1 MQLFQ
6 RTAFS
11 ERGVRNSRFVP
22 FGLALAASSA
32 GIVFSFQSQQML
44 LAGLLV
50 LTALVL
56 AFVIQTGNPNLGF
69 GVLVITA
76 ASLPL
81 EFRGP
86 SQSVLSFPFC
96 LAACLC
102 ACWLV
107 AVLLIDHG
115 TLDSS
120 RAVRAALAFGTVS
133 LLSFLSG
140 LYPWFP
146 GEGAPLGA
154 QLGGLALFLLS
165 VGLFLAVGHQLRSLH
180 QLKWLTWLFLGAG
193 AVSCTDDFFWIG
205 LVNRWTRPESLGSLF
220 WTWLAAMSFSQAA
233 LNRTLSTIARLSLIC
248 LPAMVLYRGVIF
260 NRDWASGWLPPLIA
274 IGVIL
279 FFRLPRLTIGLAL
292 VVIPAGLYFAT
303 HVWSSL
309 MTHEQYSYL
318 TRLEAWKTLWQ
329 LTVRNPFFGLGPAN
343 YYHYAPLFSILGYH
357 INFNSHNNYM
367 DLLAQAGF
375 LGFIAFGWFAF
386 EIFRMG
392 VRLTRCLPQGFAQ
405 AYVIG
410 AIGGL
415 AGSLAAGMLADWVI
429 PFFYN
434 IGIRGFRSSLLFWV
448 FLGGVLALKRMVS
461 TSVGPIS
468 VTAPIAV

>member
-1 MQLFQ
+1 M
-6 RTAFS
+6 
-11 ERGVRNSRFVP
+11 GVRNSRFVP
-22 FGLALAASSA
+22 FGLALATSSA
-32 GIVFSFQSQQML
+32 GIVLSFQSQQML
-44 LAGLLV
+44 LAGLLA
-50 LTALVL
+50 LAALVL

-115 TLDSS
+115 SLDSS

-165 VGLFLAVGHQLRSLH
+165 VGLFLAVGHQVSNLL

-193 AVSCTDDFFWIG
+193 AISCVDDFFWMG
-205 LVNRWTRPESLGSLF
+205 FVNRWTLPESLGSLF

-233 LNRTLSTIARLSLIC
+233 LNRSLSMLARVSLSCLTIII
-248 LPAMVLYRGVIF
+248 LYRGLF
-260 NRDWASGWLPPLIA
+260 HYRDWASGWLPPLIA

-279 FFRLPRLTIGLAL
+279 FFRLPRLTISLVAVAL
-292 VVIPAGLYFAT
+292 PVGLYFAT

-309 MTHEQYSYL
+309 MTHERYSYM
-318 TRLEAWKTLWQ
+318 TRLEAWKTLWE
-329 LTVRNPFFGLGPAN
+329 LTTMNPLFGLGPSN
-343 YYHYAPLFSILGYH
+343 YYYYGPLFSILGYH

-375 LGFIAFGWFAF
+375 LGLFAFGWFAF

-461 TSVGPIS
+461 TSDGPIS
-468 VTAPIAV
+468 LTAPAAV